1 MITYKEFLDVIENKN
16 ILLWDFQKRISYNR
30 LSKITLQQYGG
41 GTYNRIQNLDNFRLN
56 NIILYLLQN
65 KIESAKKLMN

>member
-1 MITYKEFLDVIENKN
+1 MISYDNFLELLENKN

-30 LSKITLQQYGG
+30 LSKITTQQYGG
-41 GTYNRIQNLDNFRLN
+41 GAFNKIENLDNFKLN

-65 KIESAKKLMN
+65 NIDSAKKLLN